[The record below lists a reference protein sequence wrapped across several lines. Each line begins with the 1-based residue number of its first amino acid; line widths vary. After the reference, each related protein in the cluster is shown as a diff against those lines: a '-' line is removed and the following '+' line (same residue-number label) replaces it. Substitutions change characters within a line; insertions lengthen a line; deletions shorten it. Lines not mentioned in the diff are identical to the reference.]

1 MYINNNQI
9 NYWRKIANIVVWNKI
24 PKKIFEKKKNIIR
37 WYGDGK
43 LNIYFN

>member
-24 PKKIFEKKKNIIR
+24 PKKIFEKKKILFV
-37 WYGDGK
+37 GMEMES
-43 LNIYFN
+43 